1 MPIQKQL
8 SVFVE
13 NKVGSIYELC
23 SALAQVN
30 VNIIGIL
37 VSDDVDWGVVR
48 IVVNDVAKAKQMLND
63 SGYVYGESEVIVI
76 QLENN
81 PGALAAVAE
90 KLSKAKI
97 VIEYS
102 YATGNGDNALAII
115 STNNNKKAEKAL
127 S

>member
-1 MPIQKQL
+1 MAIQKQL

-23 SALAQVN
+23 TALSEAS

-37 VSDDVDWGVVR
+37 VSDDLDWGVVR
-48 IVVNDVAKAKQMLND
+48 LVVDDVAKAKQMLND
-63 SGYVYGESEVIVI
+63 SGYVYGESDVIMVH
-76 QLENN
+76 LDNH
-81 PGALAAVAE
+81 PGAIASVAE

-97 VIEYS
+97 AIEYS
-102 YATGNGDNALAII
+102 YATGEGDKALVII
-115 STNNNKKAEKAL
+115 ATTNNKKADKVL